1 MAENKVLDDSFVD
14 MIIALQQKGLSDEDI
29 VSEVK
34 NACPSVK
41 KQQIIDVL
49 NDFTDDASWSM
60 LE

>member
-1 MAENKVLDDSFVD
+1 MAEIKVLDDSFVD
-14 MIIALQQKGLSDEDI
+14 MIITLQQKGLSDEEI

>member
-1 MAENKVLDDSFVD
+1 MIENKVLDDSFVD
-14 MIIALQQKGLSDEDI
+14 MIITLQQKGLSDNEI

-34 NACPSVK
+34 NAHPSVK

-49 NDFTDDASWSM
+49 NDFTDDASWSV